1 MKKDKQ
7 YGVKP
12 QKFEEEFEY
21 RDVKPA
27 DQSGDND
34 TDRIVTNE
42 DDKGK
47 QATDEAYIKQQS
59 GNGMSP
65 SAGRE

>member
-1 MKKDKQ
+1 MKKNKQ
-7 YGVKP
+7 YDVKH

-34 TDRIVTNE
+34 TDRIVA
-42 DDKGK
+42 DDEESKK
-47 QATDEAYIKQQS
+47 ATDEAYIKNQTGKDES
-59 GNGMSP
+59 SSP
-65 SAGRE
+65 AGG

>member
-1 MKKDKQ
+1 MKKNKQ

-21 RDVKPA
+21 RDIKPA

-34 TDRIVTNE
+34 TDRIISN
-42 DDKGK
+42 DDDESKK
-47 QATDEAYIKQQS
+47 ATDEAYMNEQQ
-59 GNGMSP
+59 GNGTSP
-65 SAGRE
+65 SSGRG

>member
-21 RDVKPA
+21 RDIKPA

-34 TDRIVTNE
+34 TDRIVKK
-42 DDKGK
+42 DDEGK
-47 QATDEAYIKQQS
+47 KATDEAYMKEQT
-59 GNGMSP
+59 GNGTSP
-65 SAGRE
+65 SSGR